1 MMIEYGCLNAG
12 MFLFTSSVKVEHGR
26 VTSTK
31 SNIDALVFSKFPI
44 LGYPLLDG
52 RQQAPV

>member
-1 MMIEYGCLNAG
+1 MSQLDLSYYLRNVLEMTGC
-12 MFLFTSSVKVEHGR
+12 
-26 VTSTK
+26 
-31 SNIDALVFSKFPI
+31 FSKFPI